1 MRKMFLC
8 VGKASGRSFVFKE
21 RHICSCSCVHHR
33 PTKTSKKVRFPIG
46 FVKPID
52 IPQKMP
58 NKVSFS
64 FSVSLVFLWPSLAQR
79 KVSFPNFI
87 AFFYSNPSTQTK
99 SRSHWFSFF
108 AIIHPKNLSR
118 KVLIYFFVKSIVKKC
133 FLSNLF
139 FGGHDSFSPIAPF
152 QTHVLPSDVRFCAQ
166 RPRD

>member
-1 MRKMFLC
+1 MCGEGPGKVNCFQRRAYLFLFLC
-8 VGKASGRSFVFKE
+8 PSSSNKNVKKSAISDWL
-21 RHICSCSCVHHR
+21 C
-33 PTKTSKKVRFPIG
+33 KTNRYPA
-46 FVKPID
+46 
-52 IPQKMP
+52 KMP